1 VFTAVH
7 AEGFVTKLLF
17 RCSLFPLLCV
27 QIKQK
32 LFPNDDVSNSTIL
45 TALKGA
51 KRVSDLYP
59 KELEQGCCMNT
70 RDRHEYDTFN
80 LDQIIS
86 VPSNRNADGSID
98 IIMSTREGKVIRRTE
113 ADDRNAWDD
122 TSHSMEPGRLFPW
135 EELPR
140 EATKGRVL
148 EFVADIANKHNLS
161 LVELTVFPMAV
172 DHKSLTVRTSV
183 CNMWSTYL
191 NKVNQKESY
200 PISQECLQIFNCL
213 ISEYLND
220 VGELESYAICPT
232 KKARVGKGSLVPK
245 SVFIESSI
253 HSSIDDTASINASIK
268 ELPEFGQRTLKNG
281 EILINLKS
289 IFDTAFPNVKIRPIS
304 RVIRKFLLRG

>member
-17 RCSLFPLLCV
+17 HCSLFPLLCV

-32 LFPNDDVSNSTIL
+32 FFPNDDISNSTIL

-51 KRVSDLYP
+51 KQVSDLYP

-70 RDRHEYDTFN
+70 RDCHECNTFN
-80 LDQIIS
+80 PDQIIS
-86 VPSNRNADGSID
+86 VPSDRNADGSID
-98 IIMSTREGKVIRRTE
+98 IIMSTREGKVIRHTE
-113 ADDRNAWDD
+113 VDDRNAWDD

-172 DHKSLTVRTSV
+172 NQKSLTV
-183 CNMWSTYL
+183 
-191 NKVNQKESY
+191 
-200 PISQECLQIFNCL
+200 
-213 ISEYLND
+213 
-220 VGELESYAICPT
+220 
-232 KKARVGKGSLVPK
+232 
-245 SVFIESSI
+245 
-253 HSSIDDTASINASIK
+253 
-268 ELPEFGQRTLKNG
+268 
-281 EILINLKS
+281 
-289 IFDTAFPNVKIRPIS
+289 
-304 RVIRKFLLRG
+304 

>member
-1 VFTAVH
+1 
-7 AEGFVTKLLF
+7 
-17 RCSLFPLLCV
+17 
-27 QIKQK
+27 
-32 LFPNDDVSNSTIL
+32 
-45 TALKGA
+45 
-51 KRVSDLYP
+51 
-59 KELEQGCCMNT
+59 MNT

-80 LDQIIS
+80 PDQIIS
-86 VPSNRNADGSID
+86 VPSDRNADGSID

-122 TSHSMEPGRLFPW
+122 TSHSMEPGRLFLW

-161 LVELTVFPMAV
+161 LVKLTIFPIVV

-191 NKVNQKESY
+191 DKVNQKESY
-200 PISQECLQIFNCL
+200 PVSQECLQIFNCL
-213 ISEYLND
+213 ISEYLNG
-220 VGELESYAICPT
+220 VSELESYAVRPT
-232 KKARVGKGSLVPK
+232 KKARVGKGSLVLK

-253 HSSIDDTASINASIK
+253 HSSIDDTASFNASIK

-281 EILINLKS
+281 DILIDLKS

-304 RVIRKFLLRG
+304 RVIRGGNKKPIKIWQATGTRVNRGEKLGSIQATRQ